1 MRRRLSGLWMVIN
14 PKFRNLKSS
23 SCSSSVHWDS
33 VTAKRARTTTRTH
46 A

>member
-23 SCSSSVHWDS
+23 SCSSSVHWDGVAS
-33 VTAKRARTTTRTH
+33 IWRTG
-46 A
+46 

>member
-23 SCSSSVHWDS
+23 SSSCSSSVHWDRKE
-33 VTAKRARTTTRTH
+33 TDGTNLFC
-46 A
+46 